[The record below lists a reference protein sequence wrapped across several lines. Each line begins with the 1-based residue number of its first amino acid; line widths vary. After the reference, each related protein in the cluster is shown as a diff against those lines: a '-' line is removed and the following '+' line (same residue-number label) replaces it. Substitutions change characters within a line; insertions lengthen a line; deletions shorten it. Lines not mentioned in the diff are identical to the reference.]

1 MAFPD
6 GTSIEGDQESWK
18 IVSPTGQ
25 EFSEGDVVA
34 GLGDDRSEVGGH
46 GELPATCGPP
56 PWNVILGE
64 FRGEGD
70 VLVE

>member
-34 GLGDDRSEVGGH
+34 GLGAHRRR
-46 GELPATCGPP
+46 A
-56 PWNVILGE
+56 
-64 FRGEGD
+64 
-70 VLVE
+70 